1 MKPKQSPVCAWKF
14 SAIGTF
20 FILFSAI
27 FSPNHGQTPGQ
38 FPFSADTLEK
48 QFDLPNEMMKGIS
61 DFLDLELQKADQQRE
76 DFQQID
82 FSNPSAFNISIA
94 PKREALSKI
103 LGLEGPRSDPEME
116 IIGDGHLGQF
126 SVEQAN
132 LVISAVR
139 WKVLDGDFKDF
150 YAEGLLLQPRKEVRA
165 RMVFIPDADDL
176 PEISAGLLERENAS
190 FGSARQLAESGIEV
204 LIPVLVSRE
213 DTFSGSQILNKFTN
227 QPHREWIY
235 RQGFILGRHIIGY
248 ELQKVFAAI
257 DWFEAMNRQEGKALK
272 IGVAGH
278 GEGGL
283 LSLYASALDTRIS
296 STLVSGYFNER
307 SHIWK
312 EPIYRN
318 VFGLLKEFGDAELAA
333 MSWPRRL
340 IIDYSLYPEVSG
352 PPEPSDGRNGAAP
365 GKLTVPEVSG
375 VKSEWDRAEK
385 LLPQGKSHL
394 SWHEGKNSLS
404 KNALKELVKE
414 LGTTFSEDLGD
425 KSIGEVPASWPEADK
440 RQQRTVK
447 DMEFHMQQLISKSE
461 QIRDKYFWETVNGDA
476 KVVVSAKD
484 EHRERLWQLL
494 GRLPDPDLPVNP
506 MARKYTESEK
516 WTGYEVKLDVW
527 PGIYAWGILLI
538 PKNRRSGEQYPAVV
552 CQHGL
557 EGLPQD
563 VVTRDEDSKAFAPY
577 QGFAAELADRGY
589 VVFAPHNLYWGG
601 DDFRVLQRKAN
612 PLGLSLFSV
621 ITGQHQR
628 IVEWLGQQSFVDAQR
643 IGFYGLSYGGKAAM
657 RVPALVEGYALSICS
672 GDFNEWVRK
681 VSSTDHAAYNSYPF
695 TGEYEIPEWNLANT
709 YNYAEMA
716 ALIAPRPFMVE
727 RGHRDGVGTDKW
739 VAYEYAK
746 VRLHY
751 TIIGKSEATEIE
763 YFDKGH
769 TINGEGSF
777 KFLDRYLK
785 NP

>member
-1 MKPKQSPVCAWKF
+1 MKLYQSPICARKF
-14 SAIGTF
+14 SAIYIF
-20 FILFSAI
+20 LIFFSAI
-27 FSPNHGQTPGQ
+27 FNPNQGQTPDQ
-38 FPFSADTLEK
+38 FPFSADPLDEK
-48 QFDLPNEMMKGIS
+48 FDLPNGMMNGIT
-61 DFLDLELQKADQQRE
+61 DFLNLKLQKTGEQRE
-76 DFQQID
+76 DLWQRD
-82 FSNPSAFNISIA
+82 FSSASAFNISIA
-94 PKREALSKI
+94 SQREALTKI
-103 LGLEGPRSDPEME
+103 LGVEGPRSAPEME

-126 SVEQAN
+126 FMEDED
-132 LVISAVR
+132 LVISVVR
-139 WKVLDGDFKDF
+139 WKVLEGDFKDF

-165 RMVFIPDADDL
+165 RMVFIPDADVI
-176 PEISAGLLERENAS
+176 PEISAGLVERENAA
-190 FGSARQLAESGIEV
+190 FGWARQLAESGIEV
-204 LIPVLVSRE
+204 LIPVLVSRQ
-213 DTFSGSQILNKFTN
+213 DTFSGSLILNKFTN

-235 RQGFILGRHIIGY
+235 RQGFILGRHVIGY

-257 DWFEAMNRQEGKALK
+257 DWFEAQNQREGLDLK
-272 IGVAGH
+272 IGIAGH

-307 SHIWK
+307 SQIWK

-318 VFGLLKEFGDAELAA
+318 VFGLLIGFGDAELAA

-340 IIDYSLYPEVSG
+340 IIDHSLYPEVTG
-352 PPEPSDGRNGAAP
+352 PPEPSNGRNGAAP
-365 GKLTVPEVSG
+365 GQLTVPEVSR

-385 LLPQGKSHL
+385 LLPQGNSHL
-394 SWHEGKNSLS
+394 SWYEGKNSLS
-404 KNALKELVKE
+404 KNAMKELAKV
-414 LGTTFSEDLGD
+414 LGTTFSEDLD
-425 KSIGEVPASWPEADK
+425 NQSAWEVPATWPEADK
-440 RQQRTVK
+440 KQQRTVK
-447 DMEFHMQQLISKSE
+447 DMEFHLQQLIPKSE
-461 QIRDKYFWETVNGDA
+461 KIRENYFWETLNEDA
-476 KVVVSAKD
+476 KGIESAKD
-484 EHRERLWQLL
+484 EHRERLWQVI
-494 GRLPDPDLPVNP
+494 GRLPDPDLPPNP
-506 MARKYTESEK
+506 MARKYAESDN

-527 PGIYAWGILLI
+527 PGIYAWGILLV
-538 PKNRRSGEQYPAVV
+538 PKNIKRGVQYPAVV

-557 EGLPQD
+557 EGLPED
-563 VVTRDEDSKAFAPY
+563 VVTRNEKSRAFAPY

-601 DDFRVLQRKAN
+601 DDFRVMQRKAN
-612 PLGLSLFSV
+612 PLGLSLFSI

-628 IVEWLGQQSFVDAQR
+628 IVEWLGQQPFINAQR

-727 RGHRDGVGTDKW
+727 RGHKDGVGTDKW

-751 TIIGKSEATEIE
+751 ANINRKYATEIE
-763 YFDKGH
+763 FFDDGH
-769 TINGEGSF
+769 TINGVGSF
-777 KFLDRYLK
+777 EFLDRYLK

>member
-1 MKPKQSPVCAWKF
+1 MFSAKF
-14 SAIGTF
+14 SAIYGQ
-20 FILFSAI
+20 
-27 FSPNHGQTPGQ
+27 SPSQ
-38 FPFSADTLEK
+38 FPFSADPLEE
-48 QFDLPNEMMKGIS
+48 QFDLPNGMMDGIR
-61 DFLDLELQKADQQRE
+61 DFLDLELQKVGEQRE
-76 DFQQID
+76 DLWDLD
-82 FSNPSAFNISIA
+82 FSSASAFNISVA
-94 PKREALSKI
+94 SKREALSKI
-103 LGLEGPRSDPEME
+103 LGAQGPRSAPEME
-116 IIGDGHLGQF
+116 IIGSGHLGQF
-126 SVEQAN
+126 TMEDED

-150 YAEGLLLQPRKEVRA
+150 YAEGLLLQPKKEVKA
-165 RMVFIPDADDL
+165 RMVFIPDADVI
-176 PEISAGLLERENAS
+176 PEVSAGLVEKENSA
-190 FGSARQLAESGIEV
+190 FGWAGQLAESGVEV
-204 LIPVLVSRE
+204 LIPVLVSR
-213 DTFSGSQILNKFTN
+213 DDSFSGSPVLKKFTN

-235 RQGFILGRHIIGY
+235 RQGFILGRHVIGY
-248 ELQKVFAAI
+248 ELQKVFSAI
-257 DWFEAMNRQEGKALK
+257 DWFEAQNQLEGLDLN
-272 IGVAGH
+272 IGIAGH

-296 STLVSGYFNER
+296 ATLVSGYFNER
-307 SHIWK
+307 SQIWK

-318 VFGLLKEFGDAELAA
+318 VFGLLKGFGDAELAA
-333 MSWPRRL
+333 MSWPRKL
-340 IIDYSLYPEVSG
+340 IIDHSLYPKVSG
-352 PPEPSDGRNGAAP
+352 PPAPSDGRNGAAP
-365 GKLTVPEVSG
+365 GQLTVPEVSK
-375 VKSEWDRAEK
+375 VKSEWKWAES
-385 LLPQGKSHL
+385 LLPQGESHL
-394 SWHEGKNSLS
+394 SWYEGKDSLS
-404 KNALKELVKE
+404 EDALEELANM
-414 LGTTFSEDLGD
+414 LGTELSENQGNRWIPEDFR
-425 KSIGEVPASWPEADK
+425 SWPEADQ

-447 DMEFHMQQLISKSE
+447 DMEFHLQQLISKSE
-461 QIRDKYFWETVNGDA
+461 KIREKYFWETLNGETKGIVTA
-476 KVVVSAKD
+476 KEEHKD
-484 EHRERLWQLL
+484 GLWQVI
-494 GRLPDPDLPVNP
+494 GRLPDPSLPPNP
-506 MARKYTESEK
+506 MARKYAESDN

-527 PGIYAWGILLI
+527 PGIYAWGILLV
-538 PKNRRSGEQYPAVV
+538 PKNRRTGDQYPAVV

-557 EGLPQD
+557 EGLPED
-563 VVTRDEDSKAFAPY
+563 VVTRNEKSSAFAPY

-601 DDFRVLQRKAN
+601 DDFRELQRKAN

-628 IVEWLGQQSFVDAQR
+628 IVEWLGQQPFINAQR

-727 RGHRDGVGTDKW
+727 RGHKDGVGTDKW

-751 TIIGKSEATEIE
+751 ANINRRHATEIE
-763 YFDKGH
+763 FFDDGH

-777 KFLDRYLK
+777 EFLDRFLK